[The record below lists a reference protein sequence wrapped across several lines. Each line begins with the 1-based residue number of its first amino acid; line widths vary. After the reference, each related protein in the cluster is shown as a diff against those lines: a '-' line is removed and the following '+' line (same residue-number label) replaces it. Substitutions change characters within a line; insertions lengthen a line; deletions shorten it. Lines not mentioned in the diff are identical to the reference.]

1 MGEPGSAIVLIHGIG
16 DQAQGSTEQLFLGQL
31 FHAPQSHSNW

>member
-16 DQAQGSTEQLFLGQL
+16 DQAQGSTLSLVQSLYSERD
-31 FHAPQSHSNW
+31 PQIA